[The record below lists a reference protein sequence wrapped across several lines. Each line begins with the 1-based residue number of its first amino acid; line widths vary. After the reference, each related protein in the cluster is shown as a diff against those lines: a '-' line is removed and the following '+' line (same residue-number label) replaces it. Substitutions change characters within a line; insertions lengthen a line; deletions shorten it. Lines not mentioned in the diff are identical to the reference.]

1 MKKIQISQPVV
12 GEAEFNSLK
21 GPLESG
27 WLTQGPEVAEF
38 ENSFAR
44 YHQSQH
50 ALAVTSCTTGLHLIL
65 YALGIGEG
73 DEVVVPAFSWV
84 ASANVV
90 EMLGAKPIFVDVCED
105 TYNIDASKLE
115 AAVNDNTKAVIIVH
129 LFGLCADM
137 DTIRQSLPEGLPI
150 IEDAACAAGALYN
163 EQYAGTLGLAAS
175 FSFHPRKIITTGEGG
190 MVTTQDDDFATQLN
204 VLRNHGASVSEEQR
218 HKGPKPFLLPTFEVM
233 GFNYRMTDLQG
244 AVGVQQMKRLDGLVA
259 QRRQYAEM
267 YMEALADVDWL
278 KLPLVPSNCVHSWQS
293 FVTLFNQDC
302 VGVSRNQVM
311 ESLEAMGIAT
321 RPGTHAIHSLGYYA
335 NKYSLTPDDFP
346 VAQRLNDQTMAIP
359 LHNRMSEQD
368 IYHVVDCLEKA
379 VA

>member
-1 MKKIQISQPVV
+1 
-12 GEAEFNSLK
+12 
-21 GPLESG
+21 
-27 WLTQGPEVAEF
+27 
-38 ENSFAR
+38 
-44 YHQSQH
+44 
-50 ALAVTSCTTGLHLIL
+50 
-65 YALGIGEG
+65 
-73 DEVVVPAFSWV
+73 
-84 ASANVV
+84 
-90 EMLGAKPIFVDVCED
+90 
-105 TYNIDASKLE
+105 
-115 AAVNDNTKAVIIVH
+115 
-129 LFGLCADM
+129 
-137 DTIRQSLPEGLPI
+137 
-150 IEDAACAAGALYN
+150 
-163 EQYAGTLGLAAS
+163 
-175 FSFHPRKIITTGEGG
+175 
-190 MVTTQDDDFATQLN
+190 
-204 VLRNHGASVSEEQR
+204 
-218 HKGPKPFLLPTFEVM
+218 
-233 GFNYRMTDLQG
+233 
-244 AVGVQQMKRLDGLVA
+244 MKRLDGLVA